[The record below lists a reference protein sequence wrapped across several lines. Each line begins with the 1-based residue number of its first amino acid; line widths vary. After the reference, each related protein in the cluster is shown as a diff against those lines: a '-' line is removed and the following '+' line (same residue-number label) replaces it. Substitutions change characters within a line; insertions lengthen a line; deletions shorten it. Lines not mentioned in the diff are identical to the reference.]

1 MKKNLTIQTNYTRS
15 ISTLCRNFS
24 VNTFL
29 LTEALSNPRFLLYI
43 VKVNSL
49 HFGRECRALF
59 SSNSQ
64 PTHGVK
70 KYENADRQKVEILE
84 ENKGKT
90 AIYMWVNK
98 INGKRYIG
106 SAKDLKRRLQ
116 IYYSYKRLQ
125 TPMLINKAL
134 LKYGYA
140 SFSLIVLEYCSPEV
154 LVQRE
159 QYWLDTLLPEY
170 NILSNAY
177 SSLGFKH
184 DEETLNKI
192 KAQNNHFCFL
202 EKLTVRKQEKQC
214 QSLRLEK
221 N

>member
-159 QYWLDTLLPEY
+159 QY
-170 NILSNAY
+170 
-177 SSLGFKH
+177 
-184 DEETLNKI
+184 
-192 KAQNNHFCFL
+192 
-202 EKLTVRKQEKQC
+202 
-214 QSLRLEK
+214 
-221 N
+221 